1 MCAAGGEPDIS
12 LRGPRRNVSITQAA
26 RTARA
31 FPLLA
36 RLAGCRPLLAAP
48 PGRRAGTLCKCNLSA
63 GPAPAGKSRAGLP
76 GTRRGAARS
85 ELEGGPF
92 ISDSDRESDAWAD
105 GRPGLVPSR
114 RLCATLAALLLFVPP
129 RPCASSAGLSLSV
142 MSLLSDSRIFSCPSP
157 RGPVSRFLSIPPNG
171 LLLTSFP
178 SPGEQRV
185 NEKGLIP
192 PFLRQPVGGRL
203 GSPACLLVTPSP
215 QCPRVPGSHAPTPNR
230 KTAS

>member
-26 RTARA
+26 RTAAA
-31 FPLLA
+31 FPLPA
-36 RLAGCRPLLAAP
+36 RFAGCRPLLAAP

-92 ISDSDRESDAWAD
+92 ISGSDRESDARAD

-114 RLCATLAALLLFVPP
+114 RLRATLAALLLCVPR
-129 RPCASSAGLSLSV
+129 RPCASSAGLSYVPSV
-142 MSLLSDSRIFSCPSP
+142 GFSRPSP
-157 RGPVSRFLSIPPNG
+157 PGPVSRSLSLPPNG

-178 SPGEQRV
+178 SPG
-185 NEKGLIP
+185 G
-192 PFLRQPVGGRL
+192 
-203 GSPACLLVTPSP
+203 
-215 QCPRVPGSHAPTPNR
+215 
-230 KTAS
+230 

>member
-1 MCAAGGEPDIS
+1 MGQGLGRAHRGRPVGGLPPSGRRQEGPRGDTVCAAGGEPDIS

-31 FPLLA
+31 FPLPA

-92 ISDSDRESDAWAD
+92 ISGSDRESDARAD
-105 GRPGLVPSR
+105 GAGRALAVCSPAALRFLRGPEPLHYVPS
-114 RLCATLAALLLFVPP
+114 L
-129 RPCASSAGLSLSV
+129 
-142 MSLLSDSRIFSCPSP
+142 
-157 RGPVSRFLSIPPNG
+157 
-171 LLLTSFP
+171 
-178 SPGEQRV
+178 
-185 NEKGLIP
+185 
-192 PFLRQPVGGRL
+192 
-203 GSPACLLVTPSP
+203 
-215 QCPRVPGSHAPTPNR
+215 
-230 KTAS
+230 